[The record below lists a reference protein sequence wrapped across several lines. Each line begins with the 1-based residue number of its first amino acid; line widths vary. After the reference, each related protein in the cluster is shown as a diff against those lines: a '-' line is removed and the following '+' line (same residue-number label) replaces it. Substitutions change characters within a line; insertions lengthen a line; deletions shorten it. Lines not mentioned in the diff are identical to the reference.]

1 MNRRRM
7 LTTTTMS
14 LLCAAVALPAGNAF
28 GQSAKDLVGTYTIVA
43 LTNVQGDKTIEP
55 YGPNPKGV
63 MMLGADGRYV
73 VALMRP
79 GLPKFASNNRNT
91 GTADEY
97 KAVVVGS
104 FIHLGTYTVADGHII
119 FRLESST
126 FPNWDGQEQ
135 KRALT
140 VKGDELR
147 YAVASTLGGT
157 TTVVWKRAK

>member
-1 MNRRRM
+1 MNRSSI
-7 LTTTTMS
+7 LTATAIS
-14 LLCAAVALPAGNAF
+14 LLSGAVALPASTAF
-28 GQSAKDLVGTYTIVA
+28 GQSAKDLVGTYTIVSV
-43 LTNVQGDKTIEP
+43 TNVQGDKTIEQF
-55 YGPNPKGV
+55 GPNPKGG

-97 KAVVVGS
+97 KAVVMGS

-119 FRLESST
+119 FRLENCT
-126 FPNWDGQEQ
+126 FPNWEGQEQ